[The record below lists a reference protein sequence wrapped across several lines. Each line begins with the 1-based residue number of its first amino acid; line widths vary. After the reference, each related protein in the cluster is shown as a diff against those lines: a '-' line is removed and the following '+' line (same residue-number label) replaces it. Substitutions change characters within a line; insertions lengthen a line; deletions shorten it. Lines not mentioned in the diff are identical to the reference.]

1 MLAKASS
8 RWRFW
13 RFFSKSVHISYR
25 LYKKIPVIIL
35 SNTTEKKLENT
46 EKYRYYVWFGTKDR
60 MRKQKSKKKFGKA
73 INITSNSN

>member
-1 MLAKASS
+1 MEILEV
-8 RWRFW
+8 
-13 RFFSKSVHISYR
+13 FFEIRSYI
-25 LYKKIPVIIL
+25 LPVIQK
-35 SNTTEKKLENT
+35 NTGYYFIKYYRKELENT